1 MTAQRMDVH
10 PHAGRTAFLLPAQ
23 GLDGL
28 YWHWQRRFP
37 NPPRIGTCW
46 FQPFCRAGDIVS
58 ASEAIAAAIDADVRA
73 RARLKHA
80 PIARPDVADEP
91 DREVLVYV
99 GYRVHSLVSRMLARL
114 KAIEKEYEDPD
125 LLDELYALDHMA
137 TQLRRAAERMAVLG
151 GVTARRAKSPMPMS
165 TVLRQAVA
173 EVEQFRRVGLILPDS
188 DVPVVGY
195 AGPSIIHVLAELVEN
210 STRFSRRDTTVLM
223 APVETPDG
231 LGIEIRDWG
240 LPLSAEKLAELRRIL
255 SEPHETSPRE
265 QVRQGQIGVLVV
277 ARLADR
283 LGLRVELHPEE
294 AGTRALVVIP
304 PALLVD
310 PASAPNRAASPAEGP
325 AWHMGELPRSSVHV
339 SVRPA
344 MTLPDPI
351 IVPASGADEAAL
363 NGVAMH
369 EFPPHLPPAA
379 ESSETSEP
387 HQDGKPPLP
396 RRSHAGPSARTPGP
410 AAQAPAQPPS
420 LGLMAAFTAGMRKG
434 KAAAQQDDITE
445 PETG

>member
-1 MTAQRMDVH
+1 MAVTAQRVDVH
-10 PHAGRTAFLLPAQ
+10 PPAGRTVFLLPAH

-28 YWHWQRRFP
+28 YWHWRRRFTDH
-37 NPPRIGTCW
+37 PRNGACW
-46 FQPFCRAGDIVS
+46 FQPFCRAGDVVT
-58 ASEAIAAAIDADVRA
+58 AAEAIAAAIDADVRD

-80 PIARPDVADEP
+80 PVTGPDGAEEP

-151 GVTARRAKSPMPMS
+151 GVTARRAKSPMLLS
-165 TVLRQAVA
+165 TVLRQAIA
-173 EVEQFRRVGLILPDS
+173 EVEQFRRVGLVLPER
-188 DVPVVGY
+188 DVPVVGH

-210 STRFSRRDTTVLM
+210 ATRFSRRDTTVLM

-231 LGIEIRDWG
+231 LGVEIRDRG
-240 LPLSAEKLAELRRIL
+240 LPLSTEKLADLRRL
-255 SEPHETSPRE
+255 LAEPHEASPRE

-294 AGTRALVVIP
+294 GGTRALVVLP

-310 PASAPNRAASPAEGP
+310 TAPASNRAASPA
-325 AWHMGELPRSSVHV
+325 WHAGELPSPA
-339 SVRPA
+339 RPA
-344 MTLPDPI
+344 TWPAIPLAGPTAVPDPAT
-351 IVPASGADEAAL
+351 VGSSLNELAPHAPPVAGSSGT
-363 NGVAMH
+363 
-369 EFPPHLPPAA
+369 A
-379 ESSETSEP
+379 ES
-387 HQDGKPPLP
+387 HHDGKPPLP
-396 RRSHAGPSARTPGP
+396 RRSQAGPP
-410 AAQAPAQPPS
+410 AQTSRPAPQAPAKPPS
-420 LGLMAAFTAGMRKG
+420 PGLMAAFTAGIRKG
-434 KAAAQQDDITE
+434 QAAVQQGDTNE
-445 PETG
+445 PETR